1 MTDLQQLAE
10 QIAEAIKEGVE
21 QVPMDYRLWTTRQI
35 ADYMRRTE
43 RQVAE
48 RTVYLPGFPKS
59 IRLPTESG
67 SKGRPLWK
75 AREVIEWVEKHQERR
90 VA

>member
-10 QIAEAIKEGVE
+10 QIADAIKEGIE

-35 ADYMRRTE
+35 ANYMRRSM
-43 RQVAE
+43 RQVE
-48 RTVYLPGFPKS
+48 DRIVQLPGFPQA
-59 IRLPTESG
+59 IRLPTENG

-75 AREVIEWVEKHQERR
+75 AREVIDWAEKHQEKR
-90 VA
+90 AA